1 MPTTSPY
8 KESKPRGPNIWVVP
22 HRGMF
27 SIKQERSVHFLI
39 PPSSQELAIT
49 IARQLAR
56 ANGSEL
62 IVQGEGGRIRLR
74 DSHGS
79 DPFPPRG

>member
-1 MPTTSPY
+1 MPNSTPY
-8 KESKPRGPNIWVVP
+8 KEGTTRGPNVWVVR
-22 HRGMF
+22 HRGKF
-27 SIKQERSVHFLI
+27 SIKQERTAHFLI
-39 PPSSQELAIT
+39 PPSSQQLAIT

-62 IVQGEGGRIRLR
+62 IVQGVRGRIRLR

-79 DPFPPRG
+79 DPFPPPG

>member
-1 MPTTSPY
+1 MPTNSPY
-8 KESKPRGPNIWVVP
+8 MESKPRGPNIWVVP
-22 HRGMF
+22 HQGKF
-27 SIKQERSVHFLI
+27 SIKQERNARFLI

-62 IVQGEGGRIRLR
+62 IVQGERGRIRQR

>member
-1 MPTTSPY
+1 MPNSSSYREGTT
-8 KESKPRGPNIWVVP
+8 RRPNIWVVP
-22 HRGMF
+22 GAGGF
-27 SIKQERSVHFLI
+27 SIKLERNAQFLI
-39 PPSSQELAIT
+39 PPSPQLLAIV

-56 ANGSEL
+56 ANRSEL

-74 DSHGS
+74 DSHGA

>member
-1 MPTTSPY
+1 MTAR
-8 KESKPRGPNIWVVP
+8 KAAPRHGPNIWVV
-22 HRGMF
+22 RY
-27 SIKQERSVHFLI
+27 KEAAAR
-39 PPSSQELAIT
+39 

-56 ANGSEL
+56 VNKSEL
-62 IVQGEGGRIRLR
+62 IVQGRDGRIRER